1 MTFDLVEHIRRH
13 GFKRLL
19 LAVSGG
25 LDSIC
30 LAHYF
35 IENRDALGIEWLGIA
50 HVHHGL
56 REGTADRDAKF
67 VEAFAK
73 SHDVPFFL
81 KRLDGEAL
89 KAAEGSL
96 EENARDARYKAL
108 VEIVD
113 EIEDFRLTS
122 AVLTSTSLNAGS
134 TGRGND
140 SVERGDDE
148 NNGDSGTE
156 AGMTKCAQDDTL
168 QNDEGRFRNSVR
180 DDNKKDD
187 SSLVSSFDKLRTG
200 YSSLVS
206 HTPYPM
212 VRQAHQPIHRLATDL
227 TPHTPIAIVTAHH
240 ANDQAE
246 TMLMRIKR
254 GTTLAGLRGIQE
266 VRVLSNS
273 QGVAGLAS
281 KAPLEGV
288 AALRQAQGPLSLRMA
303 KESEGEASPTQ
314 RESTPLVSRLSSLVS
329 HTPYLKG
336 SEATDPTPHTPSLV
350 SRLSS
355 LVYIYRPFLNVTR
368 EELLNYARK
377 NKLTW
382 CEDES
387 NADVKF
393 ARNKIR
399 HEILPN
405 LEQECPGATKQLCR
419 IAELADKAY
428 AKVIAKCEKIF
439 APCLLNETSLDG
451 AKPQFFGS
459 VMPMQAWSQHSPSEL
474 SSALPQDDVQQGP
487 STPLR
492 SAQDDTTSFPFNT
505 AQDRETDP
513 GTMSGMTS
521 FISHTPSLVSHLPA
535 KRSLVLNTP
544 YPMVRQKVG
553 EPVEPHQPIHR
564 LATDLTP
571 HTSISLDKKKL
582 NKILREH
589 AKTDLSELFRLWL
602 SELGFRFPI
611 GFFYGSKE
619 PAHVK
624 IPVRA
629 VYRKRSIVKIRHT
642 IKICEF
648 CTPEDAQKFVSCEM
662 KEKDYNE

>member
-1 MTFDLVEHIRRH
+1 MPRRSIGLTFDLVEHIHRH

-30 LAHYF
+30 LAYYF

-73 SHDVPFFL
+73 SHNVPFFL

-108 VEIVD
+108 VEIALD
-113 EIEDFRLTS
+113 P
-122 AVLTSTSLNAGS
+122 STPLHS
-134 TGRGND
+134 T
-140 SVERGDDE
+140 
-148 NNGDSGTE
+148 
-156 AGMTKCAQDDTL
+156 QDDTL
-168 QNDEGRFRNSVR
+168 QNDESRSRNSVR

-206 HTPYPM
+206 HTPYLM
-212 VRQAHQPIHRLATDL
+212 VRQKVGEPVEPHQPIHRLATDPI
-227 TPHTPIAIVTAHH
+227 PHTPIAIVTAHH

-246 TMLMRIKR
+246 TMLMRLKR

-266 VRVLSNS
+266 IRALSR
-273 QGVAGLAS
+273 GVAGLAS
-281 KAPLEGV
+281 EAPLEGV
-288 AALRQAQGPLSLRMA
+288 MKDRATGCNQ
-303 KESEGEASPTQ
+303 GEASPTQ
-314 RESTPLVSRLSSLVS
+314 NDKNSRDPSTTNQRFSAQDDTSLVSRLPTKQSLVS
-329 HTPYLKG
+329 HSPYPKG
-336 SEATDPTPHTPSLV
+336 SEATDPIPHTPSLV

-368 EELLNYARK
+368 EELLDYARK

-393 ARNKIR
+393 ARNSIR
-399 HEILPN
+399 HQLLPQ
-405 LEQECPGATKQLCR
+405 LEKECPGATKQLCR

-428 AKVIAKCEKIF
+428 AKVIAKCEKVF

-451 AKPQFFGS
+451 AKPQLFGS

-474 SSALPQDDVQQGP
+474 SSALPQDDVLQGP

-544 YPMVRQKVG
+544 YTMVRQKVG
-553 EPVEPHQPIHR
+553 EPVEPHQSIHR
-564 LATDLTP
+564 LATDLIP

-582 NKILREH
+582 NKLLREH
-589 AKTDLSELFRLWL
+589 ADTDLSELFRLWL
-602 SELGFRFPI
+602 SEQGFRFPI